1 MLLKSCALF
10 FFYMMSDSTATNIQ
24 LEYFNFWFG
33 LYWELHGRQ
42 AFDKFNCSFH
52 CLKAVRLKGFK
63 AHKHEML
70 LVKLFLEKAKV
81 LETMLLVTPSRKLNI
96 CAVDVEEDEQIRHVS
111 RASPIAKIFVCHKN
125 GRDESILQPVH
136 SEVWGR

>member
-10 FFYMMSDSTATNIQ
+10 FYMMSDSTAKNIQ

-42 AFDKFNCSFH
+42 AFDKFNCSFR

-81 LETMLLVTPSRKLNI
+81 LETVTSNS
-96 CAVDVEEDEQIRHVS
+96 Q
-111 RASPIAKIFVCHKN
+111 
-125 GRDESILQPVH
+125 Q
-136 SEVWGR
+136 EVKHLCSGCRRG